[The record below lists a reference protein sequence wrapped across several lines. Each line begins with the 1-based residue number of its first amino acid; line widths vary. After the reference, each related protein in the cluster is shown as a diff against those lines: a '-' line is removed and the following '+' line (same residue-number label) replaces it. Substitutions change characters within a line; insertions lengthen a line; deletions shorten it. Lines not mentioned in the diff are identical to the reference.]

1 MIASG
6 SVSEAG
12 REGAQTT
19 VYAVSVVIPVY
30 QGERTLAAV
39 VAELAPYTAGATS
52 RDGVGYRI
60 DEIILVH
67 DNGPDHS
74 DTVMRQLEVE
84 YPFVRILWLSR
95 NFGQHAAT
103 IAGMA
108 ASTGRWIVTMDEDGQ
123 HDPTA
128 IGDFLDTAIRERAGV
143 VYARFTNER
152 PHGFLRAAASRSSKR
167 MLGTVFHL
175 PDASQFQSY
184 RLVRGDIGRKLAS
197 FAATGVYL
205 DVALSWVT
213 NRVATA
219 PTVLRTPD
227 GRVSGYSLPA
237 LFAYFWRMVL
247 TSGTSGL
254 RAVSVLGAVIALL
267 GLAVVVYVVV
277 TPTVGAD
284 PDAAGWASLIVT
296 LLLCSGAI
304 LVSLGVIAEYIGVSL
319 NVSMGRPLYLLV
331 DDPET
336 IMPEDELPAGVPP
349 PAAQATGPIDPLPTR
364 AAAPAA
370 VPAPSR
376 PGTDR
381 TESRPGAR

>member
-1 MIASG
+1 VITSHLVDTG
-6 SVSEAG
+6 DRLDS
-12 REGAQTT
+12 T
-19 VYAVSVVIPVY
+19 VYTISVVVPVY
-30 QGERTLAAV
+30 QGERTLEAV
-39 VAELAPYTAGATS
+39 VAELVPYTRGVVTP
-52 RDGVGYRI
+52 DGTAYRI
-60 DEIILVH
+60 SEVILVH

-74 DTVMRQLEVE
+74 DAVMRRLEGAH
-84 YPFVRILWLSR
+84 PFVSIIWLSR

-108 ASTGRWIVTMDEDGQ
+108 ASRGRWILTLDEDGQ
-123 HDPTA
+123 HDPASIAT
-128 IGDFLDTAIRERAGV
+128 FLDTAVRERAGV

-152 PHGFLRAAASRSSKR
+152 PHGFFRAAASRSSKR
-167 MLGTVFHL
+167 IMRTAFHL

-184 RLVRGDIGRKLAS
+184 RLVRGDVGRKLAS

-219 PTVLRTPD
+219 PTVLRTAD

-247 TSGTSGL
+247 TSGTAGL
-254 RAVSVLGAVIALL
+254 RAVSVLGGVMALL
-267 GLAVVVYVVV
+267 GLAVVAYVII

-284 PDAAGWASLIVT
+284 PEAAGWASLIVT

-319 NVSMGRPLYLLV
+319 NVSMGRPLYLQV

-336 IMPEDELPAGVPP
+336 IMPDEGEEPADPAASAVAALRGPEPERTEPPAG
-349 PAAQATGPIDPLPTR
+349 
-364 AAAPAA
+364 
-370 VPAPSR
+370 
-376 PGTDR
+376 
-381 TESRPGAR
+381 AR